1 MIDSRC
7 GRLYACERQP
17 ACTPAARRPLGSTG
31 AAPRPAS
38 LFCAGAIDLLRRLA
52 LRDFVIVP
60 ALELEFH
67 AGFSVLTGETGAGK
81 SILVDALQLA
91 LGSRGDAGVVREG
104 ASRAEVSAEFDSPA
118 VLAGWLDVAGFAT
131 DPSAGPPTLLLRRS
145 IDTQGKSRAW
155 INGSPATL
163 AQLREAAE
171 HLLDIHGQHAWQ
183 SLTRAAAARERLD
196 TQAGLDTTALAAR
209 FAGRKAAADALALAA
224 LRTDEI
230 SRERE
235 RLVWQISELD
245 SLAPGDGEW
254 AELSAEHQRL
264 AHAQALMDAVRLA
277 LDAVADEERSNA
289 ETLAGRAVD
298 ALVSVAHHDARIAPI
313 VEALQGAVA
322 QLQDAAHS
330 LNAYLGRADLDPER
344 LAVLDQRL
352 SAWMG
357 LARRYRRPADQLPVL
372 LAQWRA
378 ELQALDAAA
387 DSAALQAA
395 VDQADQLYLAEA
407 RRISA
412 ARHAAAAPLACAV
425 TAAMQGLG
433 LGGGRFE
440 VALSALAQP
449 QSQGLESVEFLVAG
463 HAGSTP
469 RPLGRVAS
477 GGELSRLAL
486 AIVVS
491 TLNRAVRLA
500 EGPEVGPEEGPE
512 DGPSEGTAAHGG
524 AGKVVG
530 AGTLIFDEVDAGIGG
545 TVGNTVGALMK
556 QLGCQRQVLAVTHL
570 AQVAACADHHY
581 VVSKTL
587 QADGRTAST
596 VVPVKGEARISEI
609 ARMLGG
615 ERLAGTSLA
624 HAQAMLQQA
633 GLQPAL
639 GLASTTT
646 TTTTPASTIRSAA
659 GLAPASAAGQAR
671 KRSKA

>member
-1 MIDSRC
+1 M
-7 GRLYACERQP
+7 
-17 ACTPAARRPLGSTG
+17 
-31 AAPRPAS
+31 
-38 LFCAGAIDLLRRLA
+38 LRRLA

-60 ALELEFH
+60 ALELDFH

-91 LGSRGDAGVVREG
+91 LGGRGDAGVVREG
-104 ASRAEVSAEFDSPA
+104 ASRAEVSVEFDSPR
-118 VLAGWLDVAGFAT
+118 VLAAWLDQAGFAT
-131 DPSAGPPTLLLRRS
+131 DTGAEPPLLLLRRS
-145 IDTQGKSRAW
+145 IDAQGRSRAW

-163 AQLREAAE
+163 VQLREVAD

-183 SLTRAAAARERLD
+183 SLSRAASTRERLD
-196 TQAGLDTTALAAR
+196 AQAGLDTAELAAR
-209 FAGRKAAADALALAA
+209 FARRKAAADAMALALA
-224 LRTDEI
+224 RTDEI
-230 SRERE
+230 SHERE

-245 SLAPGDGEW
+245 KLAPLQGEW

-264 AHAQALMDAVRLA
+264 AHAQALMDAARLA
-277 LDAVADEERSNA
+277 LDAVSDAERSNA
-289 ETLAGRAVD
+289 EALAGRAVD
-298 ALVSVAHHDARIAPI
+298 ALASVSHHDARIGPI

-330 LNAYLGRADLDPER
+330 LNAYLRRADLDPER
-344 LAVLDQRL
+344 LADLDQRL

-378 ELQALDAAA
+378 ELLALDAAT
-387 DSAALQAA
+387 DTAALQAA
-395 VDQADQLYLAEA
+395 VDQADQLYLEEA
-407 RRISA
+407 QQISA
-412 ARHAAAAPLACAV
+412 ARHAAAAPLGRAV
-425 TAAMQGLG
+425 TEAMQGLG

-440 VALSALAQP
+440 VALSPLAQP

-491 TLNRAVRLA
+491 TLKPATRP
-500 EGPEVGPEEGPE
+500 GVGPSGGPN
-512 DGPSEGTAAHGG
+512 DGPGEDAGG
-524 AGKVVG
+524 QGGV
-530 AGTLIFDEVDAGIGG
+530 GTLIFDEIDAGIGG
-545 TVGNTVGALMK
+545 AVGNTVGALMK
-556 QLGCQRQVLAVTHL
+556 QLGSQRQVLAVTHL
-570 AQVAACADHHY
+570 AQVAACADHHF
-581 VVSKTL
+581 VVSKAL
-587 QADGRTAST
+587 QPDGRTAST
-596 VVPVKGEARISEI
+596 VLPVSGEARISEI

-633 GLQPAL
+633 GISALTSESTAAASSTMTPISGLPPA
-639 GLASTTT
+639 
-646 TTTTPASTIRSAA
+646 P
-659 GLAPASAAGQAR
+659 AAGQPL